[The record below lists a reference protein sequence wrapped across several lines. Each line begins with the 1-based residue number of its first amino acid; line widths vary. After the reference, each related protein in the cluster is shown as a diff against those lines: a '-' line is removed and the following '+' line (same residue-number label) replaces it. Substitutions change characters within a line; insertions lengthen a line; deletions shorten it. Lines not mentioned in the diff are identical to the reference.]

1 MVLVYWGLVLIAWDN
16 VGGKSLGFQLVE
28 IVTCNWSIWKW
39 SRGIR
44 NLSGIGGFF
53 FVKGVRDRV
62 GVKDEVGV
70 LKEVN
75 LVLPRSS
82 LVADE
87 VLISSGRIETSL
99 PSAVDPILYR
109 SLNHYNMHC
118 ITL

>member
-75 LVLPRSS
+75 LVLPRPS
-82 LVADE
+82 LVGDE
-87 VLISSGRIETSL
+87 VFISTSRIETSL
-99 PSAVDPILYR
+99 PSAVDPILE
-109 SLNHYNMHC
+109 HYNITLLLLC